1 MRLVILDRDGVINE
15 DSEDYIK
22 SAEEWIPIPGSMD
35 AIARL
40 CRADYR
46 VVVVSN
52 QSGVGRGLFTLDT
65 LNKIHIKMLEH
76 VHQKGGEIDA
86 ILFCPHTP
94 EADCACRK
102 PRPGMLRQLA
112 DRLKIKLYG
121 VPLVGDSIRDLEAA
135 VAVGA
140 LPVLVKTGKG
150 ERSATLLDHSHH
162 ANLGKV
168 PVFDDLAG
176 FAEGLLD
183 GELDAQIQALM
194 GGSTAG

>member
-15 DSEDYIK
+15 DSDNYIK
-22 SAEEWIPIPGSMD
+22 SPEEWNPVPGSLD

-46 VVVVSN
+46 VVVTTN

-86 ILFCPHTP
+86 VLFCPHTP
-94 EADCACRK
+94 DADCSCRK

-112 DRLKIKLYG
+112 DRLKIKLHG
-121 VPLVGDSIRDLEAA
+121 VPVVGDSIRDLEAA
-135 VAVGA
+135 VAVNA
-140 LPVLVKTGKG
+140 LPVLVTTGKG
-150 ERSATLLDHSHH
+150 AKSAALLQQQQRTD
-162 ANLGKV
+162 LGTV
-168 PVFDDLAG
+168 PVYADLAG
-176 FAEGLLD
+176 FVDALLD
-183 GELDAQIQALM
+183 GELDAEIGAAM
-194 GGSTAG
+194 GGGAKH

>member
-15 DSEDYIK
+15 DSDDYIK
-22 SAEEWIPIPGSMD
+22 SPEEWVPVPGSLD

-46 VVVVSN
+46 VVVISN

-86 ILFCPHTP
+86 VLFCPHVP
-94 EADCACRK
+94 DADCSCRK

-112 DRLKIKLYG
+112 DRLKIKLHG
-121 VPLVGDSIRDLEAA
+121 VPVVGDSIRDLEAA
-135 VAVGA
+135 AAVNA
-140 LPVLVKTGKG
+140 LPVLVTTGKG
-150 ERSATLLDHSHH
+150 ANSAELLQQQRRAD
-162 ANLGKV
+162 LGGV
-168 PVFDDLAG
+168 PVYADLAG
-176 FAEGLLD
+176 FVDALLNGELD
-183 GELDAQIQALM
+183 GEIRAAM
-194 GGSTAG
+194 GGGVNH

>member
-1 MRLVILDRDGVINE
+1 MRLVVLDRDGVINE
-15 DSEDYIK
+15 DSDDYIK
-22 SAEEWIPIPGSMD
+22 SADEWVPIPGSLD

-76 VHQKGGEIDA
+76 VHQKGGELDA
-86 ILFCPHTP
+86 ILFCPHAP

-121 VPLVGDSIRDLEAA
+121 VPAVGDSIRDLEAA
-135 VAVGA
+135 AAVHA

-150 ERSATLLDHSHH
+150 ERSVELLQRGQHEG
-162 ANLGKV
+162 LGTV

-176 FAEGLLD
+176 FAEALLD
-183 GELDAQIQALM
+183 GELDAKIQALM
-194 GGSTAG
+194 GGGAGR